1 MSKIEMPNLDKLR
14 EINQRLTL
22 LLEDPHP
29 GLMSWSGFLYDVLEK
44 LAEFTPHPDFMRD
57 LHAAEELYEDAI
69 AKANA
74 A

>member
-29 GLMSWSGFLYDVLEK
+29 GLMSWSGFLYDVLEEIT
-44 LAEFTPHPDFMRD
+44 EFTYPDFMRD